1 MKQPIIALMYD
12 FDNTLACSDM
22 QNFTFIPSLGLTP
35 GQFWSKTNDFNK
47 TLDMDKVLCYLYL
60 MVKETKERGIK
71 LTREY
76 LNDCAKGIKYF
87 EGVTTWFDRINEY
100 AKERGCLVEHYIIS
114 SGNLEILEA
123 TTIAKHFK
131 KLFGCEFIFDAKTK
145 EAIWPKTIVNYTLK
159 TQDIYRI
166 NKGTIDDNDDKA
178 INEKQKVKRIPFSN
192 MIYIGDG
199 LTDVPAMIQVKE
211 NGGTSIAVYP
221 EGKRDLVLELFEDE
235 RVNFVCKANYTKD
248 SELEK
253 ITKLIIDT
261 IAIKTKLEKKVD
273 ETKKE
278 L

>member
-35 GQFWSKTNDFNK
+35 AEFWGKTTEFNK

-76 LNDCAKGIKYF
+76 LNECAKGIKYF

-100 AKERGCLVEHYIIS
+100 GKEKGCIVEHYIIS

-123 TTIAKHFK
+123 TSIAKHFK
-131 KLFGCEFIFDAKTK
+131 KLFGCEFIYDSKTK
-145 EAIWPKTIVNYTLK
+145 EAIWPKTIVNYTIK
-159 TQDIYRI
+159 TQDIFRI
-166 NKGTIDDNDDKA
+166 NKGTIFDNDDKA

-192 MIYIGDG
+192 MIYVGDG
-199 LTDVPAMIQVKE
+199 LTDIPAMIQVKE
-211 NGGTSIAVYP
+211 AGGTSIAVYP
-221 EGKRDLVLELFEDE
+221 EEKKDQVLGLFEDE
-235 RVNFVCKANYTKD
+235 RVNFVCKANYSKD
-248 SELEK
+248 SEIEK
-253 ITKLIIDT
+253 IVKLTIDT
-261 IAIKTKLEKKVD
+261 ISIRNILQKKV
-273 ETKKE
+273 ENTKKE